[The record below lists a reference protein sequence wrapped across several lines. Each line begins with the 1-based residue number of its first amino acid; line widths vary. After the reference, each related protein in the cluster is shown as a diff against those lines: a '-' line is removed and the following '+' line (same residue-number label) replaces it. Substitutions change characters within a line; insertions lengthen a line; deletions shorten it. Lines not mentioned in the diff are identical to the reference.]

1 MPDMNGIDAAIAARF
16 APAQVTPPAG
26 LGNVRV
32 SSADLPNR
40 LTVLPAMLVFPD
52 SGSFP
57 GSGGGHGTRLGRH
70 RRLARFYFARTKDL
84 PRELNACRKWL
95 TVLLDQLETGM
106 QLGGLAVSAA
116 VVDYRIATLPYAGV
130 DHTGIE
136 LGIECQTSE
145 PWSPTA

>member
-1 MPDMNGIDAAIAARF
+1 MDANAIDTAIAARY

-26 LGNVRV
+26 LGNIRS

-40 LTVLPAMLVFPD
+40 LGPLPAMLVFPD
-52 SGSFP
+52 SGAFP

-70 RRLARFYFARTKDL
+70 RRLARFYFARSKDL

-106 QLGGLAVSAA
+106 QLGGAA
-116 VVDYRIATLPYAGV
+116 LVASVVDYRIATLPYGGI

-136 LGIECQTSE
+136 LGIEVQTSE
-145 PWSPTA
+145 PWTPTP